1 MTPKEKAEELVDIY
15 EDRCPQYIKKNTAI
29 WCALI
34 AVDEIIDNLPL
45 ISDIQDYWQEVKQE
59 IEKL

>member
-1 MTPKEKAEELVDIY
+1 MAPKEKAEQLVDIY
-15 EDRCPQYIKKNTAI
+15 EDRCPEYIKHYTAK

-34 AVDEIIDNLPL
+34 SVDEILKLDIYS
-45 ISDIQDYWQEVKQE
+45 SDKYYWQEVKQE